1 MDVITN
7 PVGEWWMCVNRGN
20 KSRCIV
26 DGDKPVSYGD
36 DGWTSQRSSFAWAI
50 EGQKG
55 FEAFKD
61 INLPEWTFEKG
72 PVKIEIDKQHN
83 VTWWKE

>member
-1 MDVITN
+1 MKKITD
-7 PVGEWWMCVNRGN
+7 PVGEWWMCVNRGS

-26 DGDKPVSYGD
+26 DGDKPISHGG
-36 DGWTSQRSSFAWAI
+36 DGWTSKGATVTWAV
-50 EGQKG
+50 EGIS

-61 INLPEWTFEKG
+61 ITLPEWTFEKG
-72 PVKIEIDKQHN
+72 PIKIEIDEQHN